1 MSSQFAVKFTIPVGF
16 PEVLKDFTR
25 EVLRAINMDQT
36 CGETEADMYQFAAE
50 YFSDL
55 ATSSATPNL
64 SENEILGLARRLFVE
79 ADVDN
84 SGTIEAGELEQVMR
98 ELASSIGFHRNADIA
113 KIVKEVLTAADSNDD
128 GVVDYYEF
136 LPVAADIIQTVYA
149 DVTSRAQDENRMIH
163 QLIENIFNAYDDD
176 GSGFLDRAEFHRVFQ
191 DLVGELGMNPDYAKR
206 LSDEVLDATDTN
218 ADGKVSKAEFTP
230 LAVDIVSAII
240 DEAENHKFE
249 EEQNAANNPAAA
261 LAAAATNYVDAAHQ
275 ILVHDLTKE
284 ELQAALADIFDS
296 ADADGSGTLDREE
309 FARCLRDVAVDLTDD
324 EINYLLANVD
334 ENDDGVI
341 DFREFQPV
349 AFNLLLQVMAE
360 EMKEQDESAFA
371 AAQWNADT
379 LSQARELVSNLSTEE
394 LAETLESIFVKADT
408 DGNGTLD
415 KDEFRNCLEQ
425 TELGL
430 TPDVVNALAA
440 KVDFD
445 SDGLISYNEFAPL
458 CYDLLVEVVNLE
470 IQRSE
475 VEKAE
480 DAFVEQARMLEA
492 EEEMYRGMS
501 SEEIEQLV
509 NEIFDA
515 VDTGGTGELDPQEF
529 AAALTMSRLELT
541 EDEVEQFMAQL
552 DTDGN
557 GKISFSEFVPVALQ
571 ILKEITRENLDE
583 KAVAAAALDQQALEK
598 AQQLLDQMTDE
609 QLQQSLK
616 EIFFTADADDNG
628 TLDIDEFR
636 KCLQDTELGLTDE
649 LIDYLV
655 VSVDTDEDG
664 LVSYSEFA
672 PLCYE
677 LLTEVIAKQLKQE
690 AE

>member
-36 CGETEADMYQFAAE
+36 CGETEADMYQFASE

-249 EEQNAANNPAAA
+249 EEQNSASNP
-261 LAAAATNYVDAAHQ
+261 AAATNYVDAAHQ

-296 ADADGSGTLDREE
+296 ADEDGSGTLDREE
-309 FARCLRDVAVDLTDD
+309 FARCLREVAVDLTDD

-379 LSQARELVSNLSTEE
+379 LSQARELVGNLSTEE
-394 LAETLESIFVKADT
+394 LAENLESIFVKADA

-430 TPDVVNALAA
+430 TPDVVNTLAA
-440 KVDFD
+440 QVDFD
-445 SDGLISYNEFAPL
+445 SDGLISYSEFAPL
-458 CYDLLVEVVNLE
+458 CYDLLVEVVNME

-480 DAFVEQARMLEA
+480 DDFVEQARMLEA

-501 SEEIEQLV
+501 SEEMEQLV
-509 NEIFDA
+509 HEIFDA

-571 ILKEITRENLDE
+571 ILKEITRENLDD
-583 KAVAAAALDQQALEK
+583 KALAAAALDQEALEK
-598 AQQLLDQMTDE
+598 AQELLDQMTDE

-616 EIFFTADADDNG
+616 EIFFTADSDDNG

-636 KCLQDTELGLTDE
+636 HCLQDTDLGLTDE
-649 LIDYLV
+649 LIEYLV

-677 LLTEVIAKQLKQE
+677 LLTKVIAKQLKQT

>member
-36 CGETEADMYQFAAE
+36 CGETEADMYQFASE

-113 KIVKEVLTAADSNDD
+113 KIVTEVLTAADSNGD

-249 EEQNAANNPAAA
+249 EEQNPASNP
-261 LAAAATNYVDAAHQ
+261 AAAATNYVDAAHQ
-275 ILVHDLTKE
+275 ILVHDLTRE
-284 ELQAALADIFDS
+284 ELTAALADIFDS
-296 ADADGSGTLDREE
+296 ADEDGSGTLDREE
-309 FARCLRDVAVDLTDD
+309 FSRCLQEVAVDLTDD

-394 LAETLESIFVKADT
+394 LAETLESIFVKADA

-415 KDEFRNCLEQ
+415 QDEFRNCLEQ

-445 SDGLISYNEFAPL
+445 SDGLISYSEFAPL
-458 CYDLLVEVVNLE
+458 CYDLLVEVVNME

-480 DAFVEQARMLEA
+480 DDFVEQARMLEA

-501 SEEIEQLV
+501 SEEMEQLV
-509 NEIFDA
+509 HEIFDA

-571 ILKEITRENLDE
+571 ILKEITRENMDD
-583 KAVAAAALDQQALEK
+583 KAVAAAALDQEALEK
-598 AQQLLDQMTDE
+598 AQELLDQMTDE

-616 EIFFTADADDNG
+616 EIFFTADSDDNG

-636 KCLQDTELGLTDE
+636 QCLQDTDLGLTDE

-677 LLTEVIAKQLKQE
+677 LLTEVIAKQLKQT

>member
-36 CGETEADMYQFAAE
+36 CGETEADMYQFAAA
-50 YFSDL
+50 YFGDL

-79 ADVDN
+79 ADIDN
-84 SGTIEAGELEQVMR
+84 SGTIDAGELEHVMKQ
-98 ELASSIGFHRNADIA
+98 LASSIGFHRNADIA
-113 KIVKEVLTAADSNDD
+113 KIVKDVIAAADTNDD

-249 EEQNAANNPAAA
+249 EEQNPASNP
-261 LAAAATNYVDAAHQ
+261 AAAATNYVDAAHQ
-275 ILVHDLTKE
+275 ILVHDLTRE
-284 ELQAALADIFDS
+284 ELTAALADIFNS
-296 ADADGSGTLDREE
+296 ADEDGNGTLDREE
-309 FARCLRDVAVDLTDD
+309 FARCLQDVSVDLTDD

-334 ENDDGVI
+334 VNDDGVI
-341 DFREFQPV
+341 DFKEFQPV

-360 EMKEQDESAFA
+360 EMKEQDENAFA

-394 LAETLESIFVKADT
+394 LAETLESIFVQADT

-445 SDGLISYNEFAPL
+445 ADGLISYHEFAPL
-458 CYDLLVEVVNLE
+458 CYDLLVEVVNME
-470 IQRSE
+470 IQRGE
-475 VEKAE
+475 VEAAE
-480 DAFVEQARMLEA
+480 DAFVKQARMLEA

-509 NEIFDA
+509 VEIFEA
-515 VDTGGTGELDPQEF
+515 VDTGGTGELNPQEF

-541 EDEVEQFMAQL
+541 PDEVEEFMAHL

-583 KAVAAAALDQQALEK
+583 KAVAAAALDQDALEK
-598 AQQLLDQMTDE
+598 AQQLLDNMTDE
-609 QLQQSLK
+609 QLQQALK
-616 EIFFTADADDNG
+616 EIFFSADSDDNG

-636 KCLQDTELGLTDE
+636 KCLQDTDLGLTDE

-677 LLTEVIAKQLKQE
+677 LLTEVIAKQLKQT
-690 AE
+690 AD